1 MWLGPVP
8 TQAEAQETAMK
19 KIDMFNHIWPKAFY
33 LRFKEVMPKMMDITR
48 RSEMVP
54 MMVDLDERFRVM
66 DRFEGYCQILSL
78 ASPPL
83 ELAGSPAV
91 SAELARLGNE
101 GMAQLVSEH
110 PSRFPGFIASLPMND
125 ADAALAEAEWALGPL
140 GAVGIQLY
148 SNVNGKPL
156 DLPEY
161 RPILELIAKS
171 GKPLWIHPARGA
183 NFADYKTE
191 DRSQYEIWWAFG
203 WPYETSVALARLVFS
218 KIMDDLP
225 DLKVIAHHAGGMV
238 SFFEGR
244 VGPGW
249 DQLGTRTSSVDYAQ
263 LLKELKK
270 RPIDYFRG
278 FYADTATFGS
288 RAAVRC
294 ALDFFGID
302 NMVFASDAPFD
313 PEKGPMYIRETIK
326 VIDGLGLDEADRRKI
341 YEGNALRLTGLKLA
355 A

>member
-1 MWLGPVP
+1 MR
-8 TQAEAQETAMK
+8 
-19 KIDMFNHIWPKAFY
+19 KIDMFNHIWPAAFY
-33 LRFKEVMPKMMDITR
+33 HRFKEVMPKMMDITR

-54 MMVDLDERFRVM
+54 MMVDLNERFRVM
-66 DRFEGYCQILSL
+66 DQFEGYCQILSL

-83 ELAGSPAV
+83 ELAGSPAI
-91 SAELARLGNE
+91 STELARLGND
-101 GMAQLVSEH
+101 GMAELVNRY
-110 PSRFPGFIASLPMND
+110 PDRFPGFIASVPMND
-125 ADAALAEAEWALGPL
+125 PDAALAEAERALSKL
-140 GAVGIQLY
+140 DAVGIQLY
-148 SNVNGKPL
+148 SNVSGKPL
-156 DLPEY
+156 DSPEY
-161 RPILELIAKS
+161 RSLLELIARS

-183 NFADYKTE
+183 NFADYKSE

-225 DLKVIAHHAGGMV
+225 DLRVIAHHAGGMV

-249 DQLGTRTSSVDYAQ
+249 DQLGTRTTSIDYSV

-270 RPIDYFRG
+270 RPVDYFRG

-288 RAAVRC
+288 RAAVVC
-294 ALDFFGID
+294 ALEFFGAD
-302 NMVFASDAPFD
+302 HVVFASDAPFD

-326 VIDGLGLDEADRRKI
+326 VIDSLGLSAADRQKI
-341 YEGNALRLTGLKLA
+341 YQDNAVRLTGIKLS
-355 A
+355 

>member
-1 MWLGPVP
+1 
-8 TQAEAQETAMK
+8 MK

-66 DRFEGYCQILSL
+66 DQFEGYCQILSL

-83 ELAGSPAV
+83 ELAGSPAI
-91 SAELARLGNE
+91 STELARLGND
-101 GMAQLVSEH
+101 GMAELVNRH
-110 PSRFPGFIASLPMND
+110 RDRFPGFIASLPMND
-125 ADAALAEAEWALGPL
+125 PDAALAEAERALSQL
-140 GAVGIQLY
+140 EAVGIQLY
-148 SNVNGKPL
+148 SNVAGKPL
-156 DLPEY
+156 DSPEY
-161 RPILELIAKS
+161 RPLLELIARS

-183 NFADYKTE
+183 NFADYKSE

-225 DLKVIAHHAGGMV
+225 DLRVIAHHAGGMV

-249 DQLGTRTSSVDYAQ
+249 DQLGTRTTSIDYSA

-270 RPIDYFRG
+270 RPVDYFRD

-288 RAAVRC
+288 RAAVVC
-294 ALDFFGID
+294 ALEFFGAD
-302 NMVFASDAPFD
+302 HVVFASDAPFD

-326 VIDGLGLDEADRRKI
+326 VIDSLGLSAADRQKI
-341 YEGNALRLTGLKLA
+341 YQDNAVRLTGIKLS
-355 A
+355 

>member
-1 MWLGPVP
+1 MR
-8 TQAEAQETAMK
+8 
-19 KIDMFNHIWPKAFY
+19 KIDMFNHIWPAAFY
-33 LRFKEVMPKMMDITR
+33 HRFKEVMPKMMDITR

-54 MMVDLDERFRVM
+54 MMVDLNERFRVM
-66 DRFEGYCQILSL
+66 DQFEGYCQILSL

-83 ELAGSPAV
+83 ELAGSPAI
-91 SAELARLGNE
+91 STELARLGND
-101 GMAQLVSEH
+101 GMAELVNRY
-110 PSRFPGFIASLPMND
+110 PDRFPGFIASLPMND
-125 ADAALAEAEWALGPL
+125 PDAALAEAERALSKL
-140 GAVGIQLY
+140 DAVGIQLY
-148 SNVNGKPL
+148 SNVSGKPL
-156 DLPEY
+156 DSPEY
-161 RPILELIAKS
+161 RSLLELIARS

-183 NFADYKTE
+183 NFADYKSE

-225 DLKVIAHHAGGMV
+225 DLRVIAHHAGGMV

-249 DQLGTRTSSVDYAQ
+249 DQLGTRTTSIDYSV

-270 RPIDYFRG
+270 RPVDYFRG

-288 RAAVRC
+288 RAAVVC
-294 ALDFFGID
+294 ALEFFGAD
-302 NMVFASDAPFD
+302 HVVFASDAPFD

-326 VIDGLGLDEADRRKI
+326 VIDSLGLSAADRQKI
-341 YEGNALRLTGLKLA
+341 YQDNAVRLTGIKLS
-355 A
+355 

>member
-1 MWLGPVP
+1 
-8 TQAEAQETAMK
+8 MK

-66 DRFEGYCQILSL
+66 DQFEGYCQILSL

-83 ELAGSPAV
+83 ELAGSPAI
-91 SAELARLGNE
+91 STELARLGND
-101 GMAQLVSEH
+101 GMAELVNRH
-110 PSRFPGFIASLPMND
+110 RDRFPGFIASLPMND
-125 ADAALAEAEWALGPL
+125 PDAALAEAERALSQL
-140 GAVGIQLY
+140 DAVGIQLY
-148 SNVNGKPL
+148 SNVAGKPL
-156 DLPEY
+156 DSPEY
-161 RPILELIAKS
+161 RPLLELIARS

-183 NFADYKTE
+183 NFADYKSE

-225 DLKVIAHHAGGMV
+225 DLRVIAHHAGGMV

-249 DQLGTRTSSVDYAQ
+249 DQLGTRTTSIDYSA

-270 RPIDYFRG
+270 RPVDYFRD

-288 RAAVRC
+288 RAAVVC
-294 ALDFFGID
+294 ALEFFGAD
-302 NMVFASDAPFD
+302 HVVFASDAPFD

-326 VIDGLGLDEADRRKI
+326 VIDSLGLSAADRQKI
-341 YEGNALRLTGLKLA
+341 YQDNAVRLTGIKLS
-355 A
+355 

>member
-1 MWLGPVP
+1 MR
-8 TQAEAQETAMK
+8 
-19 KIDMFNHIWPKAFY
+19 KIDMFNHIWPAAFY
-33 LRFKEVMPKMMDITR
+33 HRFKEVMPKMMDITR

-54 MMVDLDERFRVM
+54 MMVDLNERFRVM
-66 DRFEGYCQILSL
+66 DQFEGYCQILSL

-83 ELAGSPAV
+83 ELAGSPAI
-91 SAELARLGNE
+91 STELARLGND
-101 GMAQLVSEH
+101 GMAELVNRY
-110 PSRFPGFIASLPMND
+110 PDRFPGFIASLPMND
-125 ADAALAEAEWALGPL
+125 PDAALAEAERALSKL
-140 GAVGIQLY
+140 AAVGIQLY
-148 SNVNGKPL
+148 SNVSGKPL
-156 DLPEY
+156 DSPEY
-161 RPILELIAKS
+161 RSLLELIARS

-183 NFADYKTE
+183 NFADYKSE

-225 DLKVIAHHAGGMV
+225 DLRVIAHHAGGMV

-249 DQLGTRTSSVDYAQ
+249 DQLGTRTTSIDYSV

-270 RPIDYFRG
+270 RPVDYFRG

-288 RAAVRC
+288 RAAVVC
-294 ALDFFGID
+294 ALEFFGAD
-302 NMVFASDAPFD
+302 HVVFASDAPFD

-326 VIDGLGLDEADRRKI
+326 VIDSLGLSAADRQKI
-341 YEGNALRLTGLKLA
+341 YQDNAVRLTGIKLS
-355 A
+355 

>member
-1 MWLGPVP
+1 
-8 TQAEAQETAMK
+8 MK

-66 DRFEGYCQILSL
+66 DQFEGYCQILSL

-83 ELAGSPAV
+83 ELAGSPAI
-91 SAELARLGNE
+91 STELARLGND
-101 GMAQLVSEH
+101 GMAELVNRH
-110 PSRFPGFIASLPMND
+110 RDRFPGFIASLPMND
-125 ADAALAEAEWALGPL
+125 PDAALTEAERALSQL
-140 GAVGIQLY
+140 DAVGIQLY
-148 SNVNGKPL
+148 SNVAGKPL
-156 DLPEY
+156 DSPAY
-161 RPILELIAKS
+161 RPLLELIARS

-183 NFADYKTE
+183 NFADYKSE

-225 DLKVIAHHAGGMV
+225 DLRVIAHHAGGMV

-249 DQLGTRTSSVDYAQ
+249 DQLGTRTTSIDYSV

-270 RPIDYFRG
+270 RPVDYFRD

-288 RAAVRC
+288 RAAVVC
-294 ALDFFGID
+294 ALEFFGAD
-302 NMVFASDAPFD
+302 HVVFASDAPFD

-326 VIDGLGLDEADRRKI
+326 VIDSLGLSAADRQKI
-341 YEGNALRLTGLKLA
+341 YQDNAVRLTGIKLS
-355 A
+355 

>member
-1 MWLGPVP
+1 MR
-8 TQAEAQETAMK
+8 
-19 KIDMFNHIWPKAFY
+19 KIDMFNHIWPTAFY
-33 LRFKEVMPKMMDITR
+33 HRFKEVMPKMMDITR

-54 MMVDLDERFRVM
+54 MMVDLNERFRVM
-66 DRFEGYCQILSL
+66 DQFEGYCQILSL

-83 ELAGSPAV
+83 ELAGSPAI
-91 SAELARLGNE
+91 STELARLGND
-101 GMAQLVSEH
+101 GMAELVNRY
-110 PSRFPGFIASLPMND
+110 PDRFPGFIASLPMND
-125 ADAALAEAEWALGPL
+125 PDAALAEAERALSKL
-140 GAVGIQLY
+140 DAVGIQLY
-148 SNVNGKPL
+148 SNVSGKPL
-156 DLPEY
+156 DSPEY
-161 RPILELIAKS
+161 RSLLELIARS

-183 NFADYKTE
+183 NFADYKSE

-225 DLKVIAHHAGGMV
+225 DLRVIAHHAGGMV

-249 DQLGTRTSSVDYAQ
+249 DQLGTRTTSIDYSV

-270 RPIDYFRG
+270 RPVDYFRG

-288 RAAVRC
+288 RAAVVC
-294 ALDFFGID
+294 ALEFFGAD
-302 NMVFASDAPFD
+302 HVVFASDAPFD

-326 VIDGLGLDEADRRKI
+326 VIDSLGLSAADRQKI
-341 YEGNALRLTGLKLA
+341 YQDNAVRLTGIKLS
-355 A
+355 

>member
-1 MWLGPVP
+1 
-8 TQAEAQETAMK
+8 MK

-66 DRFEGYCQILSL
+66 DQFEGYCQILSL

-83 ELAGSPAV
+83 ELAGSPAI
-91 SAELARLGNE
+91 STELARLGND
-101 GMAQLVSEH
+101 GMAELVNRH
-110 PSRFPGFIASLPMND
+110 RDRFPGFIASLPMND
-125 ADAALAEAEWALGPL
+125 PDAALTEAERALSQL
-140 GAVGIQLY
+140 DAVGIQLY
-148 SNVNGKPL
+148 SNVAGKPL
-156 DLPEY
+156 DSPAY
-161 RPILELIAKS
+161 RPLLELIARS

-183 NFADYKTE
+183 NFADYKSE

-225 DLKVIAHHAGGMV
+225 DLRVIAHHAGGMV

-249 DQLGTRTSSVDYAQ
+249 DQLGTRTTSIDYSA

-270 RPIDYFRG
+270 RPVDYFRD

-288 RAAVRC
+288 RAAVVC
-294 ALDFFGID
+294 ALEFFGAD
-302 NMVFASDAPFD
+302 HVVFASDAPFD

-326 VIDGLGLDEADRRKI
+326 VIDSLGLSAADRQKI
-341 YEGNALRLTGLKLA
+341 YQDNAVRLTGIKLS
-355 A
+355 

>member
-1 MWLGPVP
+1 
-8 TQAEAQETAMK
+8 
-19 KIDMFNHIWPKAFY
+19 MFNHIWPKAFY

-66 DRFEGYCQILSL
+66 DQFEGYCQILSL

-83 ELAGSPAV
+83 ELAGSPAI
-91 SAELARLGNE
+91 STELARLGND
-101 GMAQLVSEH
+101 GMAELVNRH
-110 PSRFPGFIASLPMND
+110 RDRFPGFIASLPMND
-125 ADAALAEAEWALGPL
+125 PDAALAEAERALSQL
-140 GAVGIQLY
+140 DAVGIQLY
-148 SNVNGKPL
+148 SNVAGKPL
-156 DLPEY
+156 DSPEY
-161 RPILELIAKS
+161 RPLLELIARS

-183 NFADYKTE
+183 NFADYKSE

-225 DLKVIAHHAGGMV
+225 DLRVIAHHAGGMV

-249 DQLGTRTSSVDYAQ
+249 DQLGTRTTSIDYSA

-270 RPIDYFRG
+270 RPVDYFRD

-288 RAAVRC
+288 RAAVVC
-294 ALDFFGID
+294 ALEFFGAD
-302 NMVFASDAPFD
+302 HVVFASDAPFD

-326 VIDGLGLDEADRRKI
+326 VIDSLGLSAADRQKI
-341 YEGNALRLTGLKLA
+341 YQDNAVRLTGIKLS
-355 A
+355 

>member
-1 MWLGPVP
+1 
-8 TQAEAQETAMK
+8 MK

-66 DRFEGYCQILSL
+66 DQFEGYCQILSL

-83 ELAGSPAV
+83 ELAGSPAI
-91 SAELARLGNE
+91 STELARLGND
-101 GMAQLVSEH
+101 GMAELVNRH
-110 PSRFPGFIASLPMND
+110 RDRFPGFIASLPMND
-125 ADAALAEAEWALGPL
+125 PDAALAEAERALSQL
-140 GAVGIQLY
+140 DAVGIQLY
-148 SNVNGKPL
+148 SNVAGKPL
-156 DLPEY
+156 DSPEY
-161 RPILELIAKS
+161 RPLLELIARS

-183 NFADYKTE
+183 NFADYKSE

-225 DLKVIAHHAGGMV
+225 DLRVIAHHAGGMV

-249 DQLGTRTSSVDYAQ
+249 DQLGTRTTSIDYSV

-270 RPIDYFRG
+270 RPVDYFRD

-288 RAAVRC
+288 RAAVVC
-294 ALDFFGID
+294 ALEFFGAD
-302 NMVFASDAPFD
+302 HVVFASDAPFD

-326 VIDGLGLDEADRRKI
+326 VIDSLGLSAADRQKI
-341 YEGNALRLTGLKLA
+341 YQDNAVRLTGIKLS
-355 A
+355 

>member
-1 MWLGPVP
+1 
-8 TQAEAQETAMK
+8 
-19 KIDMFNHIWPKAFY
+19 MFNHIWPKAFY

-66 DRFEGYCQILSL
+66 DQFEGYCQILSL

-83 ELAGSPAV
+83 ELAGSPAI
-91 SAELARLGNE
+91 STELARLGND
-101 GMAQLVSEH
+101 GMAELVNRH
-110 PSRFPGFIASLPMND
+110 RDRFPGFIASLPMND
-125 ADAALAEAEWALGPL
+125 PDAALTEAERALSQL
-140 GAVGIQLY
+140 DAVGIQLY
-148 SNVNGKPL
+148 SNVAGKPL
-156 DLPEY
+156 DSPEY
-161 RPILELIAKS
+161 RSLLELIARS

-183 NFADYKTE
+183 NFADYKSE

-225 DLKVIAHHAGGMV
+225 DLRVIAHHAGGMV

-249 DQLGTRTSSVDYAQ
+249 DQLGTRTTSIDYSV

-270 RPIDYFRG
+270 RPVDYFRD

-288 RAAVRC
+288 RAAVVC
-294 ALDFFGID
+294 ALEFFGAD
-302 NMVFASDAPFD
+302 HVVFASDAPFD

-326 VIDGLGLDEADRRKI
+326 VIDSLGLSAADRQKI
-341 YEGNALRLTGLKLA
+341 YQDNAVRLTGIKLS
-355 A
+355 